1 MAVDAQQ
8 AAHEA
13 AHEAAQQAAHGAAR
27 RRRAH
32 DELRDAGEELR
43 DIIDDLRVLAQK
55 EAELAR
61 AEMRE
66 QAGLTR
72 NAAIGAALAA
82 LLVPILLTF
91 AALTLMF
98 ALDEATALWLAAL
111 ITTLVVLAL
120 VLLAAAFAYTM
131 YRRIS
136 IVPRRTVDSI
146 QEDVRWARRRISFSE
161 R

>member
-1 MAVDAQQ
+1 MAVEAQEAAQQ

-13 AHEAAQQAAHGAAR
+13 AGR
-27 RRRAH
+27 RRTR
-32 DELRDAGEELR
+32 DDLRNARDELR
-43 DIIDDLRVLAQK
+43 DIIDDLRALAQK

-72 NAAIGAALAA
+72 NAAIGGALAA

-91 AALTLMF
+91 AGLTLMF
-98 ALDEATALWLAAL
+98 ALDKAMSLWLAAL
-111 ITTLVVLAL
+111 ITTLVILAL
-120 VLLAAAFAYTM
+120 VLLAVAFAYTM